1 VKILLQET
9 IIGWVGAGAGL
20 IGAAV
25 GWVVC
30 ARANKRDMKD
40 ETSQETMMKV
50 DMEYLKRGVDDIRTQ
65 MREQNQRY
73 DQLVERVVRV
83 EESTK
88 QAHKRIEE
96 LKKGNP

>member
-1 VKILLQET
+1 MFQDY

-30 ARANKRDMKD
+30 TRAGRKDMKD
-40 ETSQETMMKV
+40 ETSQETTMKV

-96 LKKGNP
+96 LKKANP